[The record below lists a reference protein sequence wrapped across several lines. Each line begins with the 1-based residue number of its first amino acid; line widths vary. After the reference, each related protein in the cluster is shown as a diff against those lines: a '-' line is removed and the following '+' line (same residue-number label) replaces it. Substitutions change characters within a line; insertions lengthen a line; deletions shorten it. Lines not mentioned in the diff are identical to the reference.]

1 MSWREE
7 QELKKALYASLQEV
21 KRPTSDPCEQ
31 SSEVKEIKTT
41 GLKET
46 RKSRETTPQCQKT
59 RSVSTERSSQKP
71 QGVEI
76 RRHSSA
82 SMTAANNKKN
92 GKSISEERELRSRA
106 RLTIPGIGSRP
117 IKLEPQLNSST
128 DDTSKD
134 SVNSSISNSTS
145 QENKR

>member
-21 KRPTSDPCEQ
+21 KRQSSDPGEQ

-41 GLKET
+41 SLKEI
-46 RKSRETTPQCQKT
+46 RKSREATPQYQKT
-59 RSVSTERSSQKP
+59 RSVSTERSTQKP

-76 RRHSSA
+76 RRHSSG
-82 SMTAANNKKN
+82 SIPAATNKKN
-92 GKSISEERELRSRA
+92 GNSMSEERELRSRT
-106 RLTIPGIGSRP
+106 RLTIPGIGRP
-117 IKLEPQLNSST
+117 IKLEPQLNSLT

-134 SVNSSISNSTS
+134 SVNSSTSNSTS

>member
-1 MSWREE
+1 LSWREE

-21 KRPTSDPCEQ
+21 KRQSSDPGEQ

-41 GLKET
+41 SLKET
-46 RKSRETTPQCQKT
+46 RKSREATPQYQKT
-59 RSVSTERSSQKP
+59 RSVSTERSTQKP

-76 RRHSSA
+76 RRHSSG
-82 SMTAANNKKN
+82 SIPAATNKKTGN
-92 GKSISEERELRSRA
+92 SMSEERELRSRS
-106 RLTIPGIGSRP
+106 RLTIPGISRP
-117 IKLEPQLNSST
+117 IKLEPQLNSLT

-134 SVNSSISNSTS
+134 SVNSSTSNSTS

>member
-21 KRPTSDPCEQ
+21 KRQSSDPGEQ
-31 SSEVKEIKTT
+31 SSEVKEIKPD
-41 GLKET
+41 LKET
-46 RKSRETTPQCQKT
+46 RRSRETTPQSQKT
-59 RSVSTERSSQKP
+59 RSVSTERSIQKP

-76 RRHSSA
+76 RRHSSG
-82 SMTAANNKKN
+82 SMPATTNKKN
-92 GKSISEERELRSRA
+92 GKSISEERELRSRT
-106 RLTIPGIGSRP
+106 RLTIPGISRP
-117 IKLEPQLNSST
+117 IKLEPQLNSLT

-134 SVNSSISNSTS
+134 SVNSSTSNSTS